1 MKNVFIKTSALI
13 LAVSLIGISCKKTL
27 QEKNPSGIT
36 DESLFTTPQG
46 FETLVN
52 ASYSF
57 TRWWYGKQEGYSIGE
72 TGTDL
77 WAAGSADGYPDLTR
91 YLNLQSN
98 NAAVEMEWRNFY
110 AAINLINTGIERIG
124 EAGLTPAIQTTRTA
138 ELRFL
143 RAFYNWHIVETWGD
157 VVLNT
162 ASTQGIVTT
171 AQRSSVESFYESIF
185 SDLSYAIENLPNTTG
200 DWGRAVKPAAE
211 AMMARVCLTRGRN
224 AEALEYAKKVIDN
237 YNYALVAK
245 YADLWKMENNRNS
258 EVVWAVTYSNNFS
271 LNDRR
276 DDILYPGGSTR
287 GGHNGHLLFTM
298 KYDDQPG
305 MVRDIV
311 NGRPF
316 NRYMPT
322 RYLLD
327 LYNDTLDARYNGSFK
342 SVWFCNQTSASQRPT
357 GMNVKDTAVYCTKYE
372 IEDAV
377 EATKVYRTYDRSKV
391 YNTDGSIKNRLQY
404 VSLSKFDDPTRP
416 DVQQEQSGRD
426 AYVFRLAEM
435 YLIAAEAAFNSGNVP
450 EAVTNL
456 NEIRRRAALPG
467 HETDMEIDAADVNL
481 DFILDERAR
490 ELAGEQLRWFD
501 LKRTGKLIE
510 KVKAHNPDAAQYI
523 QPFHTVRPI
532 PQSQIDAV
540 TNKNEFKQNTGYQ

>member
-1 MKNVFIKTSALI
+1 MKNSIIKTSVLLLALC
-13 LAVSLIGISCKKTL
+13 STNISCKKVL
-27 QEKNPSGIT
+27 DEKNPSGIT
-36 DESLFTTPQG
+36 EESLYATPQG

-52 ASYSF
+52 ASYSYL
-57 TRWWYGKQEGYSIGE
+57 RWWYGKQEGYSIGE

-110 AAINLINTGIERIG
+110 AAVNLINTGLERIG
-124 EAGLTPAIQTTRTA
+124 GSGLSESLQTTRTA

-143 RAFYNWHIVETWGD
+143 RAVYNWHIVETWGN

-162 ASTQGIVTT
+162 TATKGIVTT
-171 AQRSSVESFYESIF
+171 AQRSSVDAFYESIF
-185 SDLSYAIENLPNTTG
+185 ADLDFAMTNLPLNTN
-200 DWGRAVKPAAE
+200 DWGRATKPIAE
-211 AMMARVCLTRGRN
+211 AFMARMCLTRGRDQD
-224 AEALEYAKKVIDN
+224 ALTYAKKVIDN
-237 YNYALVAK
+237 YGFSLVPD
-245 YADLWKMENNRNS
+245 YNNLWSMENNRNP
-258 EVVWAVTYSNNFS
+258 EVIWAVTYSTNFG

-276 DDILYPGGSTR
+276 DDILYPSGSTR
-287 GGHNGHLLFTM
+287 GGNNGHLLFTM

-322 RYLLD
+322 LYLLD
-327 LYNDTLDARYNGSFK
+327 LFNDTIDARYNGTFK
-342 SVWFCNQTSASQRPT
+342 SVWICNQASASQRPA
-357 GMNVKDTAVYCTKYE
+357 GMNVGDTAVYCTKSN
-372 IEDAV
+372 IDDAV
-377 EATKVYRTYDRSKV
+377 EATRVYRTYDRTKV
-391 YNTDGSIKNRLQY
+391 YNADGSVKNRLQY
-404 VSLSKFDDPTRP
+404 VSLKKFDDPTRP

-426 AYVFRLAEM
+426 AYVMRLAEM
-435 YLIAAEAAFNSGNVP
+435 YLIAAEAAFKAGNTGD
-450 EAVTNL
+450 AAGFL

-467 HETDMEIDAADVNL
+467 KESEMEITPGAVTL

-523 QPFHTVRPI
+523 QNFHLLRPI

-540 TNKNEFKQNTGYQ
+540 SNKAEFAQNEGYQ